1 MTRVLLGSAGP
12 PGAPAKPVILGSGS
26 SSATV
31 QVNVT
36 SPGSEP
42 ITYFLVD
49 VTENMVYSG
58 QLNLSIDSDN
68 VEADATSGVS
78 SGIFELVIKDLST
91 THIYSFS
98 VAAGGQL
105 GHGEFSEYS
114 DDVEVGKS

>member
-1 MTRVLLGSAGP
+1 MLIGSAGP
-12 PGAPAKPVILGSGS
+12 PGAPDKPVILGSGS

-49 VTENMVYSG
+49 VTENTVYSR
-58 QLNLSIDSDN
+58 QLNMSVNGDN
-68 VEADATSGVS
+68 VELDTTSGTP
-78 SGIFELVIKDLST
+78 SGIFELVVTDLST
-91 THIYSFS
+91 TYIYSFS